1 MVISGGIKDC
11 DENKW
16 DGRPGT
22 NEGNDGVSEQ
32 VIVMSSQVEW
42 PGKFRLPSRCF
53 PCILHFLIMRNNDP
67 V

>member
-1 MVISGGIKDC
+1 MDC

-32 VIVMSSQVEW
+32 VIVMSS
-42 PGKFRLPSRCF
+42 
-53 PCILHFLIMRNNDP
+53 
-67 V
+67 